1 MQQHAL
7 KKQVVKVDDVRY
19 SSASKPTDGVKSS
32 EEGGPGRVEWVETS
46 VGMIYDRAT
55 RVKGRF
61 AGC

>member
-1 MQQHAL
+1 M
-7 KKQVVKVDDVRY
+7 DDVRY
-19 SSASKPTDGVKSS
+19 SRASKATDGVKSGK
-32 EEGGPGRVEWVETS
+32 EGGPGRVEWVEAS